1 MILLALAGCAG
12 GGQTMM
18 RDVAALAAMDGRQA
32 GTVAEERAKAYVRT
46 ELHAMGLVPADTA
59 GNVWALVHGTSDDV
73 IVVGAH
79 LDHLGPG
86 YPGADD
92 NASGVAVVLA
102 LARELVTR
110 RGELERSVLIVFF
123 TAEEEGLRGSAAFVA
138 NPPVPIARMTAMV
151 NLDMVGRPLLDQF
164 WFRAPMF
171 LVGIDRDRSLGLVGV
186 RSYTGLRA
194 LVDRAFR
201 GDRVVA
207 AEDLPNTIGREI
219 ERQSEGRS
227 DSASFEAV
235 GVPSLFFG
243 DGESSDYHS
252 PRDVV
257 SKVQGRLLERRR
269 VAIARTVHAL
279 STAPA
284 TTFARGG
291 ETHVRFPR
299 AGTYLSAGIQGGLAF
314 GAGGAYGAEASL
326 VYFRP
331 FWFAGVSADVLRI
344 AGEERYAIGPELGVG
359 PIGVELDTVFTHGTR
374 GVAVQ
379 PFLTIGLLAMGV
391 RLGSIEGEGAFG
403 ELTFSLKYP
412 LFLH

>member
-1 MILLALAGCAG
+1 
-12 GGQTMM
+12 MM

-32 GTVAEERAKAYVRT
+32 GTQAEERAKEYVRT
-46 ELHAMGLVPADTA
+46 QLHGMGYVPEDTA
-59 GNVWALVHGTSDDV
+59 GNVWTLLRGKSDDV

-102 LARELVTR
+102 IARELR
-110 RGELERSVLIVFF
+110 REPLERSILFVFF

-138 NPPVPIARMTAMV
+138 DPPVPIARMKAMV

-164 WFRAPMF
+164 AFRAPMF
-171 LVGIDRDRSLGLVGV
+171 LVGIDRDRSLGLVGA
-186 RSYTGLRA
+186 RRYGALRA

-207 AEDLPNTIGREI
+207 AEDLPATIGREI

-235 GVPSLFFG
+235 GIPSLFFG

-269 VAIARTVHAL
+269 EAISRTVRAL
-279 STAPA
+279 SRAPA
-284 TTFARGG
+284 ETFARGG

-299 AGTYLSAGIQGGLAF
+299 SGVYVSAGIQGGVSF
-314 GAGGAYGAEASL
+314 GVGGAYGAEASL

-331 FWFAGVSADVLRI
+331 FWFAGVSADVLRV
-344 AGEERYAIGPELGVG
+344 GGKERYAIGPELGVG
-359 PIGVELDTVFTHGTR
+359 PVGVELDTMFTAESR
-374 GVAVQ
+374 GVAVR
-379 PFLTIGLLAMGV
+379 PFVTIGLLAMGV
-391 RLGSIEGEGAFG
+391 RVGAIEGEGWFG